1 MLVAQTPADAMDNSQ
16 LLFIDRSLSDVDQ
29 KLDSMRHLLAPF
41 LHDNRHAILLNES
54 LHLQRSASTNR

>member
-1 MLVAQTPADAMDNSQ
+1 MSVAQTPADAMDNAQ

-54 LHLQRSASTNR
+54 LHL